1 MIAGL
6 DWFGLPQGIVLAVAL
21 QRIAEL
27 HYARRNTARLL
38 ADGGLEHGA
47 GHYPLFFL
55 VQGSWLVALA
65 VLTPA
70 DAPIRWALL
79 AVFVLLQAARLWVI
93 ATLGRYW
100 TTRVVTL
107 AEAPLVTGGP
117 YRWLRHPNYA
127 VVAAEIVVLP
137 LVFGEWWIAA
147 VAGLATAFLLR
158 HRIAVEES
166 ALASRRA
173 GSPRH

>member
-1 MIAGL
+1 VNAVGGWL
-6 DWFGLPQGIVLAVAL
+6 GWPQAIVLAVAL

-27 HYARRNTARLL
+27 LYAKRNTSRLL
-38 ADGGLEHGA
+38 ADGAVEYGA

-55 VQGSWLVALA
+55 IQGSWLVALLI
-65 VLTPA
+65 LTPA
-70 DAPIRWALL
+70 DAPIRWILL
-79 AVFVLLQAARLWVI
+79 ALFVALQAARIWVI

-100 TTRVVTL
+100 TTRIIT
-107 AEAPLVTGGP
+107 ATDAPLVTGGP

-137 LVFGEWWIAA
+137 LVFGQWWIALI
-147 VAGLATAFLLR
+147 AGAATGLLLR

-166 ALASRRA
+166 VLADRR
-173 GSPRH
+173 